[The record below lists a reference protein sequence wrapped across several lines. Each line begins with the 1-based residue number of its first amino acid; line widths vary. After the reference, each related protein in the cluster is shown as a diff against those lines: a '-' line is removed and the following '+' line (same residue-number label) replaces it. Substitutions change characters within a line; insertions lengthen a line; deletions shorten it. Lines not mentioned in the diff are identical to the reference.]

1 MKVRYNKSEKQW
13 LKWMLPFYCIR
24 YSLHIF
30 NFWRYSRFVPEI
42 IEDLNNECKQYGVK
56 PIDEDKKRLS
66 LLDMMSP
73 SVLYAVCWAMAMNP
87 YFLTLF
93 YWRLKGGAQYL
104 RILKA
109 DESSFHLYCGE
120 IGHNLMMFH
129 PYSTIIH
136 ARKIGDNVIIRNNT
150 TIGDKDDDWS
160 KVPTIGN
167 NVNIGPGSII
177 FGDIT
182 IGDNVV
188 IGAGTLVNKDIPE
201 NSVVVGNPFRIICSR
216 G

>member
-1 MKVRYNKSEKQW
+1 MKVRYSNSEKRW
-13 LKWMLPFYCIR
+13 LKWMLPLYCAR
-24 YSLHIF
+24 YFLHIF
-30 NFWRYSRFVPEI
+30 NFWRYARFVPEM
-42 IEDLNNECKQYGVK
+42 IEDLNNECRQYGIV
-56 PIDEDKKRLS
+56 PLQKKELGIV
-66 LLDMMSP
+66 DMLRP
-73 SVLYAVCWAMAMNP
+73 SNLYAICWAMAMDP

-104 RILKA
+104 RVLKA
-109 DESSFHLYCGE
+109 DNSSLHIHCGE

-136 ARKIGDNVIIRNNT
+136 ARKIGDNVQIRNNT

-160 KVPTIGN
+160 KIPTIGN

-177 FGDIT
+177 FGNIT

-188 IGAGTLVNKDIPE
+188 IGAGTLINKDIPA
-201 NSVVVGNPFRIICSR
+201 NSVVVGNPFRILKCSID
-216 G
+216 

>member
-1 MKVRYNKSEKQW
+1 MKVRYSKSEKSW
-13 LKWMLPFYCIR
+13 LKWMLPLYAIR
-24 YSLHIF
+24 YFFHIF
-30 NFWRYSRFVPEI
+30 TFWRYSRYVPELL
-42 IEDLNNECKQYGVK
+42 EDLNNECLQYGIQ
-56 PIDEDKKRLS
+56 PIGKDRLK
-66 LLDMMSP
+66 LMDMLRP
-73 SVLYAVCWAMAMNP
+73 SVLYAICWGMAMDP

-104 RILKA
+104 RVIKP
-109 DESSFHLYCGE
+109 DKSSLHIHCGH
-120 IGHNLMMFH
+120 IGRNLMMYH
-129 PYSTIIH
+129 PYSTILH
-136 ARKIGDNVIIRNNT
+136 AHNIGDNVMIRNNT

-188 IGAGTLVNKDIPE
+188 IGAGTLINKDVPA
-201 NSVVVGNPFRIICSR
+201 NSVVVGNPFRFLC
-216 G
+216 GKV